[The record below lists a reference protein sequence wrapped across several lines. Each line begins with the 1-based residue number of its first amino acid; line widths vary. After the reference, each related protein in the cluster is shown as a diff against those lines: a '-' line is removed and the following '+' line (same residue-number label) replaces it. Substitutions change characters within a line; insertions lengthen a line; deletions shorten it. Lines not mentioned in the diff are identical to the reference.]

1 MRDLE
6 EILLLPEI
14 ISNIPNLSSSYLNY
28 GLNITQ
34 RLPSIPGYS
43 VEEYFSN
50 EQDELYDYY
59 LAMGLAYEEARQ
71 LDILMRAKA
80 RAENRLAQKI
90 AEGRI

>member
-43 VEEYFSN
+43 
-50 EQDELYDYY
+50 
-59 LAMGLAYEEARQ
+59 
-71 LDILMRAKA
+71 
-80 RAENRLAQKI
+80 
-90 AEGRI
+90 